1 MQAKRKLTALLLSLC
16 MLLGMLPMT
25 AFAAGVPAAPTNL
38 KLERTETGLKASWDK
53 PETTGGLDIFEYEV
67 TLYGHFDGTAGEK
80 TKVETKT
87 VQRETTC
94 TFTNTGNAEGVINP
108 TYEVE
113 VRAREGVSG
122 TGDPDNLSGYYVTEW
137 TGWSS
142 SSSASYKTYD
152 FSVITS
158 TNRYYTGVVD
168 VGLPG
173 SENKLHQEGITAT
186 GNPDVTQPDGTT
198 SENEKQAVTELLYQ
212 YFEKNKA
219 TVPELANVTRD
230 NLMVKT
236 VLERI
241 DVSRTV
247 DPNNYQIVYEVVDK
261 DYTLYLEFNPET
273 EIVQP
278 DTREI
283 VNAVNLVNV
292 SWNVGMGL
300 TPAFTATVD
309 EADQDKYEVYLEQ
322 WIGSDGK
329 SITSEESFNSE
340 ISEDEK
346 ITTFEEG
353 VTYYYSVW
361 VKAKEGYAISEEAS
375 VYLDGRPADNGYT
388 LANHDEPK
396 RPDGSFLSGTFNSLF
411 VMECVFDPLKVN
423 GIEVTSANKDD
434 ILGDA
439 DGLGATV
446 SYDPDTNTLTLN
458 NATLTVSEDFAAIH
472 ALIPDLTIVLKGENQ
487 INGSGSTENGIYS
500 NGDLTI
506 TGDGILKTEGTGFG
520 LYGNTTITITG
531 GADVNILVTFSSA
544 NAPQPYSAVRAL
556 RGLTVDGADLT
567 AWNSGENG
575 TVYGAPGISA
585 SLTAKNG
592 ADVRIVS
599 TNYDA
604 IPHSLAASGEGTK
617 VLAFSESSDHYGIG
631 ADGVEGTITISD
643 GATVTARGGK
653 GAMKSKPD
661 LTGYTN
667 PYIKAGAY
675 TDSATEVTDPANTD
689 YHMNTFVEIKAGETP
704 IDSFT
709 YEINGES
716 VTITGYTGNEASVVI
731 PNEIEG
737 KPVTAIGERAFSQN
751 NTLTSVAIPDSVTG
765 IGDYAFY
772 ESGLE
777 NINIPAG
784 VTTIGMGAFEEC
796 FNLSGVTFEKDSKLT
811 EIESGTFFGCGKLT
825 SIEIPAGVT
834 SIGIMAFTL
843 CSDLTSVTFEEGSQL
858 SSIREGAFYW
868 CMGLT
873 DITIPSGVTSI
884 GSGAFNIC
892 EKLGSITFTGNT
904 APELEAD
911 NVFDECAALTAIHV
925 PCGADG
931 YTAANGWPEDKV
943 QREHVWAE
951 DWTSDGTHHWK
962 ACTAEGCAEKDQY
975 GVHQIANGVC
985 TVCKAEVETSGVQT
999 YAVKVNG
1006 ITVTSANAS
1015 DILGDAD
1022 GDGATAYYDPAAN
1035 TLTLDNAQLTSSGFG
1050 AVWAQEENFT
1060 LVLKGENQ
1068 ITGEGDFPHSA
1079 VYSHGAMTVKGN
1091 GSLTTSG
1098 TYFGLF
1104 GNNTITIEDGA
1115 SVDLTVDFSSDE
1127 QDQPYAAV
1135 RAIGGLTVDGA
1146 TLNAKNNATQDASFG
1161 TPGINTDLT
1170 AINGAKVNISSVNDH
1185 GICGDVIVSG
1195 AGTVV
1200 NASSASG
1207 EHYGIFAGQED
1218 IFGELGGDQKGI
1230 FTISDGAVVTAS
1242 GGKGA
1247 MRWKPDL
1254 SGYTDPVVAAGDSA
1268 AAEEII
1274 GDPAGTEYQN
1284 EKYVQ
1289 VRSSLEPVEPTEPT
1303 DPTDPTT
1310 PTDPT
1315 EPTDPAKP
1323 EQQGKPSGQTESPQ
1337 TGDSSDM
1344 ALWIGLMLASCG
1356 GVLGML
1362 FYRRKKAAAGK

>member
-38 KLERTETGLKASWDK
+38 KLELTETGLKASWDK

-137 TGWSS
+137 TGWSN
-142 SSSASYKTYD
+142 AS
-152 FSVITS
+152 
-158 TNRYYTGVVD
+158 
-168 VGLPG
+168 
-173 SENKLHQEGITAT
+173 
-186 GNPDVTQPDGTT
+186 
-198 SENEKQAVTELLYQ
+198 
-212 YFEKNKA
+212 
-219 TVPELANVTRD
+219 TVS
-230 NLMVKT
+230 
-236 VLERI
+236 LE
-241 DVSRTV
+241 
-247 DPNNYQIVYEVVDK
+247 Q
-261 DYTLYLEFNPET
+261 
-273 EIVQP
+273 
-278 DTREI
+278 I

-292 SWNVGMGL
+292 SISMEMGL
-300 TPAFTATVD
+300 TPAFTAEVD
-309 EADQDKYEVYLEQ
+309 SSDQDKYEVYLEQ
-322 WIGSDGK
+322 WSGSDGK
-329 SITSEESFNSE
+329 SITSEESFNSK
-340 ISEDEK
+340 IPEDER

-353 VTYYYSVW
+353 VTYRYSVW

-375 VYLDGRPADNGYT
+375 VYLNGRPANKGYT
-388 LANHDEPK
+388 LTNHDEPK

-458 NATLTVSEDFAAIH
+458 NATLTVSEGFAAIH
-472 ALIPDLTIVLKGENQ
+472 ALIPNLTIVLKGENQ

-500 NGDLTI
+500 NGNLTI

-567 AWNSGENG
+567 AWNKGENG

-675 TDSATEVTDPANTD
+675 SDSATEVTDPANTD

-716 VTITGYTGNEASVVI
+716 VTITGYTGNEANVTI
-731 PNEIEG
+731 PSEIEG
-737 KPVTAIGERAFSQN
+737 KPVTAIGEKAFYQN
-751 NTLTSVAIPDSVTG
+751 YTLTSVEIPNSVTSIGTSAFHLCSNLTNVTFEEGSKLSSIGAGAFYWCTKLTDITIPDGVTSIGNSVFYKTG
-765 IGDYAFY
+765 
-772 ESGLE
+772 LQ

-784 VTTIGMGAFEEC
+784 VT
-796 FNLSGVTFEKDSKLT
+796 
-811 EIESGTFFGCGKLT
+811 
-825 SIEIPAGVT
+825 SIE
-834 SIGIMAFTL
+834 
-843 CSDLTSVTFEEGSQL
+843 
-858 SSIREGAFYW
+858 EGAFW
-868 CMGLT
+868 KC
-873 DITIPSGVTSI
+873 D
-884 GSGAFNIC
+884 
-892 EKLGSITFTGNT
+892 KLESITFEGRT
-904 APELEAD
+904 APVLD
-911 NVFDECAALTAIHV
+911 GDVFFECTVLTVVNV

-943 QREHVWAE
+943 QKSEHLMARHLRVPA
-951 DWTSDGTHHWK
+951 TCTTDGTIEHWRCALCGGYFLDEAGTKEISEEQIVEK
-962 ACTAEGCAEKDQY
+962 ATGHDWGEPVWNWSDDGKTATVTFTCKRDEKHTAEPDVTVTQEVKTPATCTEKGVAVDTAKAVLDRKEYTSINESSAVEIAALGHKAEKVDGKAPTATEPGNIEYWYCPQCDTY
-975 GVHQIANGVC
+975 FKDAGLTEVITKEQ
-985 TVCKAEVETSGVQT
+985 TVLAPTGETKPEPSKPDET
-999 YAVKVNG
+999 
-1006 ITVTSANAS
+1006 
-1015 DILGDAD
+1015 
-1022 GDGATAYYDPAAN
+1022 PAA
-1035 TLTLDNAQLTSSGFG
+1035 
-1050 AVWAQEENFT
+1050 
-1060 LVLKGENQ
+1060 
-1068 ITGEGDFPHSA
+1068 
-1079 VYSHGAMTVKGN
+1079 
-1091 GSLTTSG
+1091 
-1098 TYFGLF
+1098 
-1104 GNNTITIEDGA
+1104 
-1115 SVDLTVDFSSDE
+1115 
-1127 QDQPYAAV
+1127 
-1135 RAIGGLTVDGA
+1135 
-1146 TLNAKNNATQDASFG
+1146 
-1161 TPGINTDLT
+1161 
-1170 AINGAKVNISSVNDH
+1170 
-1185 GICGDVIVSG
+1185 
-1195 AGTVV
+1195 
-1200 NASSASG
+1200 
-1207 EHYGIFAGQED
+1207 
-1218 IFGELGGDQKGI
+1218 
-1230 FTISDGAVVTAS
+1230 
-1242 GGKGA
+1242 
-1247 MRWKPDL
+1247 
-1254 SGYTDPVVAAGDSA
+1254 
-1268 AAEEII
+1268 
-1274 GDPAGTEYQN
+1274 
-1284 EKYVQ
+1284 
-1289 VRSSLEPVEPTEPT
+1289 PT
-1303 DPTDPTT
+1303 DPPQDKPDKTDDT
-1310 PTDPT
+1310 
-1315 EPTDPAKP
+1315 
-1323 EQQGKPSGQTESPQ
+1323 TESPQ

-1344 ALWIGLMLASCG
+1344 ALWISLMMASCG

>member
-38 KLERTETGLKASWDK
+38 KLELTETGLKASWDK

-158 TNRYYTGVVD
+158 VNKYYTGVVD

-186 GNPDVTQPDGTT
+186 GNPDVIKPDGTT

-241 DVSRTV
+241 EVSRTV
-247 DPNNYQIVYEVVDK
+247 DPNNYQIIYEVVDK

-388 LANHDEPK
+388 LANNDEPK

-567 AWNSGENG
+567 AWNKGENG

-643 GATVTARGGK
+643 GATVTAIGGK

-716 VTITGYTGNEASVVI
+716 VTITGYTGSEGNVTI
-731 PNEIEG
+731 PSEIEG

-751 NTLTSVAIPDSVTG
+751 KTLTSVAIPDSVTG
-765 IGDYAFY
+765 IGDYAFYMTWSLTSIEIPDGVTGIGKSAFY

-784 VTTIGMGAFEEC
+784 VTTIGMGAFEDC

-811 EIESGTFFGCGKLT
+811 EIESGTFSCCVKLT

-834 SIGIMAFTL
+834 SIGIMAFNL

-911 NVFDECAALTAIHV
+911 DVFDECAALTAIHV

-943 QREHVWAE
+943 QKSEHRMDRHLRVPA
-951 DWTSDGTHHWK
+951 TCTTDGTIEHWRCALCGGYFLDEAGTKEISEEQIVEK
-962 ACTAEGCAEKDQY
+962 ATGHDWGEPVWNWSDDGKTATVTFTCKRDEKHTAEPDVTVTQEVKTPAKKKEKGVAVDTAKAVLDGKEYTSINENSAVEIAALGHKAEKVDGKAPTATEPGNIEYWYCPQCDTY
-975 GVHQIANGVC
+975 FKDAGLTEVITKEQ
-985 TVCKAEVETSGVQT
+985 TVLAPTGETKPEPSKPDET
-999 YAVKVNG
+999 
-1006 ITVTSANAS
+1006 
-1015 DILGDAD
+1015 
-1022 GDGATAYYDPAAN
+1022 PAA
-1035 TLTLDNAQLTSSGFG
+1035 
-1050 AVWAQEENFT
+1050 
-1060 LVLKGENQ
+1060 
-1068 ITGEGDFPHSA
+1068 
-1079 VYSHGAMTVKGN
+1079 
-1091 GSLTTSG
+1091 
-1098 TYFGLF
+1098 
-1104 GNNTITIEDGA
+1104 
-1115 SVDLTVDFSSDE
+1115 
-1127 QDQPYAAV
+1127 
-1135 RAIGGLTVDGA
+1135 
-1146 TLNAKNNATQDASFG
+1146 
-1161 TPGINTDLT
+1161 
-1170 AINGAKVNISSVNDH
+1170 
-1185 GICGDVIVSG
+1185 
-1195 AGTVV
+1195 
-1200 NASSASG
+1200 
-1207 EHYGIFAGQED
+1207 
-1218 IFGELGGDQKGI
+1218 
-1230 FTISDGAVVTAS
+1230 
-1242 GGKGA
+1242 
-1247 MRWKPDL
+1247 
-1254 SGYTDPVVAAGDSA
+1254 
-1268 AAEEII
+1268 
-1274 GDPAGTEYQN
+1274 
-1284 EKYVQ
+1284 
-1289 VRSSLEPVEPTEPT
+1289 PT
-1303 DPTDPTT
+1303 DPPQDKPDKTDDT
-1310 PTDPT
+1310 
-1315 EPTDPAKP
+1315 
-1323 EQQGKPSGQTESPQ
+1323 TESPQ

-1362 FYRRKKAAAGK
+1362 LYRRKKAAAEK

>member
-38 KLERTETGLKASWDK
+38 KLEVTADGLKVSWDK
-53 PETTGGLDIFEYEV
+53 PASTGGLDIFEYEV
-67 TLYGHFDGTAGEK
+67 TLYGHFDGIAGGK

-108 TYEVE
+108 NYEVE
-113 VRAREGVSG
+113 VKAREGVSG
-122 TGDPDNLSGYYVTEW
+122 TGDPDNLGNYQVTDW
-137 TGWSS
+137 TDWSN
-142 SSSASYKTYD
+142 ASTVSLD
-152 FSVITS
+152 WNEVTFNTTI
-158 TNRYYTGVVD
+158 NNYYTGVVD
-168 VGLPG
+168 VGLPD
-173 SENKLHQEGITAT
+173 SENKLYKEGITAT
-186 GNPDVTQPDGTT
+186 GNPDVTYPDGTT
-198 SENEKQAVTELLYQ
+198 SDSEERAVTELLYQ
-212 YFEKNKA
+212 YFEENKQTVPDLENVTVNDLTVEAVLDGFESSQEGDGNSWTPTINA
-219 TVPELANVTRD
+219 TVNR
-230 NLMVKT
+230 
-236 VLERI
+236 
-241 DVSRTV
+241 
-247 DPNNYQIVYEVVDK
+247 Y
-261 DYTLYLEFNPET
+261 YTLRLVYNPET

-388 LANHDEPK
+388 LANNDEPK

-506 TGDGILKTEGTGFG
+506 TGSGRLQIRGTGFG
-520 LYGNTTITITG
+520 LYGNSAITLTG
-531 GADVNILVTFSSA
+531 GADVDIIVDFSSDG
-544 NAPQPYSAVRAL
+544 APQPYSAVRAL
-556 RGLTVDGADLT
+556 
-567 AWNSGENG
+567 
-575 TVYGAPGISA
+575 
-585 SLTAKNG
+585 
-592 ADVRIVS
+592 
-599 TNYDA
+599 
-604 IPHSLAASGEGTK
+604 
-617 VLAFSESSDHYGIG
+617 
-631 ADGVEGTITISD
+631 
-643 GATVTARGGK
+643 
-653 GAMKSKPD
+653 
-661 LTGYTN
+661 
-667 PYIKAGAY
+667 
-675 TDSATEVTDPANTD
+675 
-689 YHMNTFVEIKAGETP
+689 
-704 IDSFT
+704 
-709 YEINGES
+709 
-716 VTITGYTGNEASVVI
+716 
-731 PNEIEG
+731 
-737 KPVTAIGERAFSQN
+737 
-751 NTLTSVAIPDSVTG
+751 
-765 IGDYAFY
+765 
-772 ESGLE
+772 
-777 NINIPAG
+777 
-784 VTTIGMGAFEEC
+784 
-796 FNLSGVTFEKDSKLT
+796 
-811 EIESGTFFGCGKLT
+811 
-825 SIEIPAGVT
+825 
-834 SIGIMAFTL
+834 
-843 CSDLTSVTFEEGSQL
+843 
-858 SSIREGAFYW
+858 
-868 CMGLT
+868 
-873 DITIPSGVTSI
+873 
-884 GSGAFNIC
+884 
-892 EKLGSITFTGNT
+892 
-904 APELEAD
+904 
-911 NVFDECAALTAIHV
+911 
-925 PCGADG
+925 
-931 YTAANGWPEDKV
+931 
-943 QREHVWAE
+943 
-951 DWTSDGTHHWK
+951 
-962 ACTAEGCAEKDQY
+962 
-975 GVHQIANGVC
+975 
-985 TVCKAEVETSGVQT
+985 
-999 YAVKVNG
+999 
-1006 ITVTSANAS
+1006 
-1015 DILGDAD
+1015 
-1022 GDGATAYYDPAAN
+1022 
-1035 TLTLDNAQLTSSGFG
+1035 
-1050 AVWAQEENFT
+1050 
-1060 LVLKGENQ
+1060 
-1068 ITGEGDFPHSA
+1068 
-1079 VYSHGAMTVKGN
+1079 
-1091 GSLTTSG
+1091 
-1098 TYFGLF
+1098 
-1104 GNNTITIEDGA
+1104 
-1115 SVDLTVDFSSDE
+1115 
-1127 QDQPYAAV
+1127 
-1135 RAIGGLTVDGA
+1135 GGLTVDGA
-1146 TLNAKNNATQDASFG
+1146 TLNAKNNATQDAGFG

>member
-158 TNRYYTGVVD
+158 VNKYYTGVVD

-186 GNPDVTQPDGTT
+186 GNPDVIKPDGTT

-212 YFEKNKA
+212 YFEENKE
-219 TVPELANVTRD
+219 TVPELADVTRD

-241 DVSRTV
+241 EVSRTV
-247 DPNNYQIVYEVVDK
+247 DPNNYQIIYEVVDK

-388 LANHDEPK
+388 LANNDEPK

-506 TGDGILKTEGTGFG
+506 TGSGRLQIRGTGFG
-520 LYGNTTITITG
+520 LYGNSAITLTG
-531 GADVNILVTFSSA
+531 GADVDIIVDFSSA
-544 NAPQPYSAVRAL
+544 EAPQPYSAVRAL
-556 RGLTVDGADLT
+556 
-567 AWNSGENG
+567 
-575 TVYGAPGISA
+575 
-585 SLTAKNG
+585 
-592 ADVRIVS
+592 
-599 TNYDA
+599 
-604 IPHSLAASGEGTK
+604 
-617 VLAFSESSDHYGIG
+617 
-631 ADGVEGTITISD
+631 
-643 GATVTARGGK
+643 
-653 GAMKSKPD
+653 
-661 LTGYTN
+661 
-667 PYIKAGAY
+667 
-675 TDSATEVTDPANTD
+675 
-689 YHMNTFVEIKAGETP
+689 
-704 IDSFT
+704 
-709 YEINGES
+709 
-716 VTITGYTGNEASVVI
+716 
-731 PNEIEG
+731 
-737 KPVTAIGERAFSQN
+737 
-751 NTLTSVAIPDSVTG
+751 
-765 IGDYAFY
+765 
-772 ESGLE
+772 
-777 NINIPAG
+777 
-784 VTTIGMGAFEEC
+784 
-796 FNLSGVTFEKDSKLT
+796 
-811 EIESGTFFGCGKLT
+811 
-825 SIEIPAGVT
+825 
-834 SIGIMAFTL
+834 
-843 CSDLTSVTFEEGSQL
+843 
-858 SSIREGAFYW
+858 
-868 CMGLT
+868 
-873 DITIPSGVTSI
+873 
-884 GSGAFNIC
+884 
-892 EKLGSITFTGNT
+892 
-904 APELEAD
+904 
-911 NVFDECAALTAIHV
+911 
-925 PCGADG
+925 
-931 YTAANGWPEDKV
+931 
-943 QREHVWAE
+943 
-951 DWTSDGTHHWK
+951 
-962 ACTAEGCAEKDQY
+962 
-975 GVHQIANGVC
+975 
-985 TVCKAEVETSGVQT
+985 
-999 YAVKVNG
+999 
-1006 ITVTSANAS
+1006 
-1015 DILGDAD
+1015 
-1022 GDGATAYYDPAAN
+1022 
-1035 TLTLDNAQLTSSGFG
+1035 
-1050 AVWAQEENFT
+1050 
-1060 LVLKGENQ
+1060 
-1068 ITGEGDFPHSA
+1068 
-1079 VYSHGAMTVKGN
+1079 
-1091 GSLTTSG
+1091 
-1098 TYFGLF
+1098 
-1104 GNNTITIEDGA
+1104 
-1115 SVDLTVDFSSDE
+1115 
-1127 QDQPYAAV
+1127 
-1135 RAIGGLTVDGA
+1135 GGLTVDGA
-1146 TLNAKNNATQDASFG
+1146 TLNAKNNATQDAGFG

-1362 FYRRKKAAAGK
+1362 LYRRKKAAAGK

>member
-1 MQAKRKLTALLLSLC
+1 MQAKKKLTALLLSLC
-16 MLLGMLPMT
+16 MVLGMLPMT
-25 AFAAGVPAAPTNL
+25 VFAAGGT
-38 KLERTETGLKASWDK
+38 TTSGL
-53 PETTGGLDIFEYEV
+53 
-67 TLYGHFDGTAGEK
+67 
-80 TKVETKT
+80 
-87 VQRETTC
+87 
-94 TFTNTGNAEGVINP
+94 
-108 TYEVE
+108 TYE
-113 VRAREGVSG
+113 
-122 TGDPDNLSGYYVTEW
+122 
-137 TGWSS
+137 
-142 SSSASYKTYD
+142 
-152 FSVITS
+152 
-158 TNRYYTGVVD
+158 
-168 VGLPG
+168 
-173 SENKLHQEGITAT
+173 
-186 GNPDVTQPDGTT
+186 
-198 SENEKQAVTELLYQ
+198 
-212 YFEKNKA
+212 
-219 TVPELANVTRD
+219 
-230 NLMVKT
+230 
-236 VLERI
+236 
-241 DVSRTV
+241 
-247 DPNNYQIVYEVVDK
+247 
-261 DYTLYLEFNPET
+261 
-273 EIVQP
+273 
-278 DTREI
+278 
-283 VNAVNLVNV
+283 
-292 SWNVGMGL
+292 
-300 TPAFTATVD
+300 
-309 EADQDKYEVYLEQ
+309 
-322 WIGSDGK
+322 
-329 SITSEESFNSE
+329 
-340 ISEDEK
+340 
-346 ITTFEEG
+346 
-353 VTYYYSVW
+353 
-361 VKAKEGYAISEEAS
+361 
-375 VYLDGRPADNGYT
+375 DNG
-388 LANHDEPK
+388 D
-396 RPDGSFLSGTFNSLF
+396 
-411 VMECVFDPLKVN
+411 
-423 GIEVTSANKDD
+423 
-434 ILGDA
+434 
-439 DGLGATV
+439 
-446 SYDPDTNTLTLN
+446 
-458 NATLTVSEDFAAIH
+458 
-472 ALIPDLTIVLKGENQ
+472 
-487 INGSGSTENGIYS
+487 
-500 NGDLTI
+500 
-506 TGDGILKTEGTGFG
+506 
-520 LYGNTTITITG
+520 
-531 GADVNILVTFSSA
+531 
-544 NAPQPYSAVRAL
+544 
-556 RGLTVDGADLT
+556 
-567 AWNSGENG
+567 
-575 TVYGAPGISA
+575 
-585 SLTAKNG
+585 
-592 ADVRIVS
+592 
-599 TNYDA
+599 
-604 IPHSLAASGEGTK
+604 
-617 VLAFSESSDHYGIG
+617 
-631 ADGVEGTITISD
+631 
-643 GATVTARGGK
+643 
-653 GAMKSKPD
+653 
-661 LTGYTN
+661 
-667 PYIKAGAY
+667 
-675 TDSATEVTDPANTD
+675 
-689 YHMNTFVEIKAGETP
+689 
-704 IDSFT
+704 
-709 YEINGES
+709 S
-716 VTITGYTGNEASVVI
+716 VTITGSAWESANLTIGSKI
-731 PNEIEG
+731 DG
-737 KPVTAIGERAFSQN
+737 KPVTAIGERAFSHN
-751 NTLTSVAIPDSVTG
+751 NTLTSVAIPDSVTSIGVKAFYNCKSLGSVTFAGGSQLASIGEEAFYGTELLTSIEIPDGVTG
-765 IGDYAFY
+765 IGKSAFY

-811 EIESGTFFGCGKLT
+811 EIESGTFSGCGKLT

-834 SIGIMAFTL
+834 SIGIMAFYF

-858 SSIREGAFYW
+858 SSIRESAFQR
-868 CMGLT
+868 CTGLT
-873 DITIPSGVTSI
+873 DITIPDGVTSI
-884 GSGAFNIC
+884 RSRAFNGC

-911 NVFDECAALTAIHV
+911 DVFDECAALTAIHV

-943 QREHVWAE
+943 QHEHVWAE

-1035 TLTLDNAQLTSSGFG
+1035 TLTLDNAQLTSSGYG

-1068 ITGEGDFPHSA
+1068 ITGEGDFPYSA
-1079 VYSHGAMTVKGN
+1079 VYSQGAMTVKGN

-1115 SVDLTVDFSSDE
+1115 FVDLTVDFSSDE
-1127 QDQPYAAV
+1127 QDQSYAAV

-1274 GDPAGTEYQN
+1274 GDPAGTEYQK

-1362 FYRRKKAAAGK
+1362 LYRRKKAAAGK

>member
-1 MQAKRKLTALLLSLC
+1 MQAKRKLAALLLSLC
-16 MLLGMLPMT
+16 MVLGVLPMT

-38 KLERTETGLKASWDK
+38 KLELTETGLKASWDK

-94 TFTNTGNAEGVINP
+94 TFTNTENAEGVINP

-113 VRAREGVSG
+113 VKAREGVSG

-142 SSSASYKTYD
+142 SSSASYKTSD
-152 FSVITS
+152 FSVKTS

-173 SENKLHQEGITAT
+173 SENKLYQEGITAT

-198 SENEKQAVTELLYQ
+198 SGNEKQAVTELLYQ
-212 YFEKNKA
+212 YFEENKE
-219 TVPELANVTRD
+219 TVPELADVTRD

-247 DPNNYQIVYEVVDK
+247 GSINTEGRPVVVVHEVVDK
-261 DYTLYLEFNPET
+261 YYDL
-273 EIVQP
+273 
-278 DTREI
+278 R
-283 VNAVNLVNV
+283 LVY
-292 SWNVGMGL
+292 
-300 TPAFTATVD
+300 
-309 EADQDKYEVYLEQ
+309 KEQ
-322 WIGSDGK
+322 
-329 SITSEESFNSE
+329 
-340 ISEDEK
+340 
-346 ITTFEEG
+346 
-353 VTYYYSVW
+353 
-361 VKAKEGYAISEEAS
+361 
-375 VYLDGRPADNGYT
+375 
-388 LANHDEPK
+388 H
-396 RPDGSFLSGTFNSLF
+396 
-411 VMECVFDPLKVN
+411 
-423 GIEVTSANKDD
+423 
-434 ILGDA
+434 
-439 DGLGATV
+439 
-446 SYDPDTNTLTLN
+446 
-458 NATLTVSEDFAAIH
+458 
-472 ALIPDLTIVLKGENQ
+472 
-487 INGSGSTENGIYS
+487 
-500 NGDLTI
+500 
-506 TGDGILKTEGTGFG
+506 
-520 LYGNTTITITG
+520 
-531 GADVNILVTFSSA
+531 
-544 NAPQPYSAVRAL
+544 
-556 RGLTVDGADLT
+556 
-567 AWNSGENG
+567 
-575 TVYGAPGISA
+575 
-585 SLTAKNG
+585 
-592 ADVRIVS
+592 
-599 TNYDA
+599 
-604 IPHSLAASGEGTK
+604 
-617 VLAFSESSDHYGIG
+617 
-631 ADGVEGTITISD
+631 
-643 GATVTARGGK
+643 
-653 GAMKSKPD
+653 
-661 LTGYTN
+661 
-667 PYIKAGAY
+667 
-675 TDSATEVTDPANTD
+675 
-689 YHMNTFVEIKAGETP
+689 
-704 IDSFT
+704 
-709 YEINGES
+709 
-716 VTITGYTGNEASVVI
+716 
-731 PNEIEG
+731 
-737 KPVTAIGERAFSQN
+737 
-751 NTLTSVAIPDSVTG
+751 
-765 IGDYAFY
+765 
-772 ESGLE
+772 
-777 NINIPAG
+777 
-784 VTTIGMGAFEEC
+784 
-796 FNLSGVTFEKDSKLT
+796 
-811 EIESGTFFGCGKLT
+811 
-825 SIEIPAGVT
+825 
-834 SIGIMAFTL
+834 
-843 CSDLTSVTFEEGSQL
+843 
-858 SSIREGAFYW
+858 
-868 CMGLT
+868 
-873 DITIPSGVTSI
+873 
-884 GSGAFNIC
+884 
-892 EKLGSITFTGNT
+892 
-904 APELEAD
+904 
-911 NVFDECAALTAIHV
+911 
-925 PCGADG
+925 
-931 YTAANGWPEDKV
+931 
-943 QREHVWAE
+943 EHVWAE

-1022 GDGATAYYDPAAN
+1022 GDGATAYYDTAAN

-1344 ALWIGLMLASCG
+1344 ALWISLMLASCG

>member
-1 MQAKRKLTALLLSLC
+1 MQAKKKLTALLLSLC
-16 MLLGMLPMT
+16 MVLGMLPMT
-25 AFAAGVPAAPTNL
+25 VFAAGGT
-38 KLERTETGLKASWDK
+38 TTSGL
-53 PETTGGLDIFEYEV
+53 
-67 TLYGHFDGTAGEK
+67 
-80 TKVETKT
+80 
-87 VQRETTC
+87 
-94 TFTNTGNAEGVINP
+94 
-108 TYEVE
+108 TYE
-113 VRAREGVSG
+113 
-122 TGDPDNLSGYYVTEW
+122 
-137 TGWSS
+137 
-142 SSSASYKTYD
+142 
-152 FSVITS
+152 
-158 TNRYYTGVVD
+158 
-168 VGLPG
+168 
-173 SENKLHQEGITAT
+173 
-186 GNPDVTQPDGTT
+186 
-198 SENEKQAVTELLYQ
+198 
-212 YFEKNKA
+212 
-219 TVPELANVTRD
+219 
-230 NLMVKT
+230 
-236 VLERI
+236 
-241 DVSRTV
+241 
-247 DPNNYQIVYEVVDK
+247 
-261 DYTLYLEFNPET
+261 
-273 EIVQP
+273 
-278 DTREI
+278 
-283 VNAVNLVNV
+283 
-292 SWNVGMGL
+292 
-300 TPAFTATVD
+300 
-309 EADQDKYEVYLEQ
+309 
-322 WIGSDGK
+322 
-329 SITSEESFNSE
+329 
-340 ISEDEK
+340 
-346 ITTFEEG
+346 
-353 VTYYYSVW
+353 
-361 VKAKEGYAISEEAS
+361 
-375 VYLDGRPADNGYT
+375 DNG
-388 LANHDEPK
+388 D
-396 RPDGSFLSGTFNSLF
+396 
-411 VMECVFDPLKVN
+411 
-423 GIEVTSANKDD
+423 
-434 ILGDA
+434 
-439 DGLGATV
+439 
-446 SYDPDTNTLTLN
+446 
-458 NATLTVSEDFAAIH
+458 
-472 ALIPDLTIVLKGENQ
+472 
-487 INGSGSTENGIYS
+487 
-500 NGDLTI
+500 
-506 TGDGILKTEGTGFG
+506 
-520 LYGNTTITITG
+520 
-531 GADVNILVTFSSA
+531 
-544 NAPQPYSAVRAL
+544 
-556 RGLTVDGADLT
+556 
-567 AWNSGENG
+567 
-575 TVYGAPGISA
+575 
-585 SLTAKNG
+585 
-592 ADVRIVS
+592 
-599 TNYDA
+599 
-604 IPHSLAASGEGTK
+604 
-617 VLAFSESSDHYGIG
+617 
-631 ADGVEGTITISD
+631 
-643 GATVTARGGK
+643 
-653 GAMKSKPD
+653 
-661 LTGYTN
+661 
-667 PYIKAGAY
+667 
-675 TDSATEVTDPANTD
+675 
-689 YHMNTFVEIKAGETP
+689 
-704 IDSFT
+704 
-709 YEINGES
+709 S
-716 VTITGYTGNEASVVI
+716 VTITGYTGSEGNVTI
-731 PNEIEG
+731 PSEIEG

-751 NTLTSVAIPDSVTG
+751 KTLTSVAIPDSVTG
-765 IGDYAFY
+765 IGDYAFYMTWSLTSIEIPDGVTGIGKSAFY

-784 VTTIGMGAFEEC
+784 VTTIGMGAFEDC

-811 EIESGTFFGCGKLT
+811 EIESGTFSCCVKLT

-834 SIGIMAFTL
+834 SIGIMAFNL

-873 DITIPSGVTSI
+873 D
-884 GSGAFNIC
+884 
-892 EKLGSITFTGNT
+892 ITFTGNT

-1146 TLNAKNNATQDASFG
+1146 TLNAKNNATQDAGFG

-1218 IFGELGGDQKGI
+1218 IFGGLGGDQKGI

-1289 VRSSLEPVEPTEPT
+1289 VRSSLEPVEPTEST

-1337 TGDSSDM
+1337 TGDNSDM

-1356 GVLGML
+1356 GVLGIL
-1362 FYRRKKAAAGK
+1362 GCRRKKVVVEE

>member
-38 KLERTETGLKASWDK
+38 KLELTETGLKASWDK

-158 TNRYYTGVVD
+158 VNKYYTGVVD

-186 GNPDVTQPDGTT
+186 GNPDVIKPDGTT

-241 DVSRTV
+241 ESSRTV

-388 LANHDEPK
+388 LANNDEPK

-506 TGDGILKTEGTGFG
+506 TGSGRLQIRGTGFG
-520 LYGNTTITITG
+520 LYGNSAITLTG
-531 GADVNILVTFSSA
+531 GADVDIIVDFSSA
-544 NAPQPYSAVRAL
+544 GAPQPYSAVRAL
-556 RGLTVDGADLT
+556 
-567 AWNSGENG
+567 
-575 TVYGAPGISA
+575 
-585 SLTAKNG
+585 
-592 ADVRIVS
+592 
-599 TNYDA
+599 
-604 IPHSLAASGEGTK
+604 
-617 VLAFSESSDHYGIG
+617 
-631 ADGVEGTITISD
+631 
-643 GATVTARGGK
+643 
-653 GAMKSKPD
+653 
-661 LTGYTN
+661 
-667 PYIKAGAY
+667 
-675 TDSATEVTDPANTD
+675 
-689 YHMNTFVEIKAGETP
+689 
-704 IDSFT
+704 
-709 YEINGES
+709 
-716 VTITGYTGNEASVVI
+716 
-731 PNEIEG
+731 
-737 KPVTAIGERAFSQN
+737 
-751 NTLTSVAIPDSVTG
+751 
-765 IGDYAFY
+765 
-772 ESGLE
+772 
-777 NINIPAG
+777 
-784 VTTIGMGAFEEC
+784 
-796 FNLSGVTFEKDSKLT
+796 
-811 EIESGTFFGCGKLT
+811 
-825 SIEIPAGVT
+825 
-834 SIGIMAFTL
+834 
-843 CSDLTSVTFEEGSQL
+843 
-858 SSIREGAFYW
+858 
-868 CMGLT
+868 
-873 DITIPSGVTSI
+873 
-884 GSGAFNIC
+884 
-892 EKLGSITFTGNT
+892 
-904 APELEAD
+904 
-911 NVFDECAALTAIHV
+911 
-925 PCGADG
+925 
-931 YTAANGWPEDKV
+931 
-943 QREHVWAE
+943 
-951 DWTSDGTHHWK
+951 
-962 ACTAEGCAEKDQY
+962 
-975 GVHQIANGVC
+975 
-985 TVCKAEVETSGVQT
+985 
-999 YAVKVNG
+999 
-1006 ITVTSANAS
+1006 
-1015 DILGDAD
+1015 
-1022 GDGATAYYDPAAN
+1022 
-1035 TLTLDNAQLTSSGFG
+1035 
-1050 AVWAQEENFT
+1050 
-1060 LVLKGENQ
+1060 
-1068 ITGEGDFPHSA
+1068 
-1079 VYSHGAMTVKGN
+1079 
-1091 GSLTTSG
+1091 
-1098 TYFGLF
+1098 
-1104 GNNTITIEDGA
+1104 
-1115 SVDLTVDFSSDE
+1115 
-1127 QDQPYAAV
+1127 
-1135 RAIGGLTVDGA
+1135 GGLTVDGA

-1315 EPTDPAKP
+1315 EPTDPTDPTTPTDPTEPTDPTDPTTPTDPTEPTDPAKP

-1362 FYRRKKAAAGK
+1362 LYRRKKAAAGK

>member
-1 MQAKRKLTALLLSLC
+1 MQAKRKLAALLLSLC
-16 MLLGMLPMT
+16 MVLGVLPMT

-38 KLERTETGLKASWDK
+38 KLELTETGLKASWDK

-94 TFTNTGNAEGVINP
+94 TFTNTENAEGVINP

-113 VRAREGVSG
+113 VKAREGVSG

-142 SSSASYKTYD
+142 SSSASYKTSD
-152 FSVITS
+152 FSVKTS

-173 SENKLHQEGITAT
+173 SENKLYQEGITAT

-198 SENEKQAVTELLYQ
+198 SGNEKQAVTELLYQ
-212 YFEKNKA
+212 YFEENKE
-219 TVPELANVTRD
+219 TVPELADVTRD

-247 DPNNYQIVYEVVDK
+247 GSINTEGRPVVVVHEVVDK
-261 DYTLYLEFNPET
+261 YYDL
-273 EIVQP
+273 
-278 DTREI
+278 R
-283 VNAVNLVNV
+283 LVY
-292 SWNVGMGL
+292 
-300 TPAFTATVD
+300 
-309 EADQDKYEVYLEQ
+309 KEQ
-322 WIGSDGK
+322 
-329 SITSEESFNSE
+329 
-340 ISEDEK
+340 
-346 ITTFEEG
+346 
-353 VTYYYSVW
+353 
-361 VKAKEGYAISEEAS
+361 
-375 VYLDGRPADNGYT
+375 
-388 LANHDEPK
+388 H
-396 RPDGSFLSGTFNSLF
+396 
-411 VMECVFDPLKVN
+411 
-423 GIEVTSANKDD
+423 
-434 ILGDA
+434 
-439 DGLGATV
+439 
-446 SYDPDTNTLTLN
+446 
-458 NATLTVSEDFAAIH
+458 
-472 ALIPDLTIVLKGENQ
+472 
-487 INGSGSTENGIYS
+487 
-500 NGDLTI
+500 
-506 TGDGILKTEGTGFG
+506 
-520 LYGNTTITITG
+520 
-531 GADVNILVTFSSA
+531 
-544 NAPQPYSAVRAL
+544 
-556 RGLTVDGADLT
+556 
-567 AWNSGENG
+567 
-575 TVYGAPGISA
+575 
-585 SLTAKNG
+585 
-592 ADVRIVS
+592 
-599 TNYDA
+599 
-604 IPHSLAASGEGTK
+604 
-617 VLAFSESSDHYGIG
+617 
-631 ADGVEGTITISD
+631 
-643 GATVTARGGK
+643 
-653 GAMKSKPD
+653 
-661 LTGYTN
+661 
-667 PYIKAGAY
+667 
-675 TDSATEVTDPANTD
+675 
-689 YHMNTFVEIKAGETP
+689 
-704 IDSFT
+704 
-709 YEINGES
+709 
-716 VTITGYTGNEASVVI
+716 
-731 PNEIEG
+731 
-737 KPVTAIGERAFSQN
+737 
-751 NTLTSVAIPDSVTG
+751 
-765 IGDYAFY
+765 
-772 ESGLE
+772 
-777 NINIPAG
+777 
-784 VTTIGMGAFEEC
+784 
-796 FNLSGVTFEKDSKLT
+796 
-811 EIESGTFFGCGKLT
+811 
-825 SIEIPAGVT
+825 
-834 SIGIMAFTL
+834 
-843 CSDLTSVTFEEGSQL
+843 
-858 SSIREGAFYW
+858 
-868 CMGLT
+868 
-873 DITIPSGVTSI
+873 
-884 GSGAFNIC
+884 
-892 EKLGSITFTGNT
+892 
-904 APELEAD
+904 
-911 NVFDECAALTAIHV
+911 
-925 PCGADG
+925 
-931 YTAANGWPEDKV
+931 
-943 QREHVWAE
+943 EHVWAE

-1362 FYRRKKAAAGK
+1362 LYRRKKAAAGK

>member
-38 KLERTETGLKASWDK
+38 KLELTETGLKASWDK
-53 PETTGGLDIFEYEV
+53 PETTGELDIFEYEV
-67 TLYGHFDGTAGEK
+67 TLYGHFDGTAGGK

-113 VRAREGVSG
+113 VKAREGVSG

-142 SSSASYKTYD
+142 SSSASYKTSD
-152 FSVITS
+152 FSVKTS

-173 SENKLHQEGITAT
+173 SENKLYQEGITAT

-198 SENEKQAVTELLYQ
+198 SGNEKQAVTELLYQ
-212 YFEKNKA
+212 YFEENKE
-219 TVPELANVTRD
+219 TVPELADVTRD

-241 DVSRTV
+241 EVSRTV
-247 DPNNYQIVYEVVDK
+247 DPNSYQIVYEVIDK

-388 LANHDEPK
+388 LANNDEPK

-506 TGDGILKTEGTGFG
+506 TGSGRLQIRGTGFG
-520 LYGNTTITITG
+520 LYGNSAITLTG
-531 GADVNILVTFSSA
+531 GADVDIIVDFSSA
-544 NAPQPYSAVRAL
+544 EAPQPYSAVRAL
-556 RGLTVDGADLT
+556 
-567 AWNSGENG
+567 
-575 TVYGAPGISA
+575 
-585 SLTAKNG
+585 
-592 ADVRIVS
+592 
-599 TNYDA
+599 
-604 IPHSLAASGEGTK
+604 
-617 VLAFSESSDHYGIG
+617 
-631 ADGVEGTITISD
+631 
-643 GATVTARGGK
+643 
-653 GAMKSKPD
+653 
-661 LTGYTN
+661 
-667 PYIKAGAY
+667 
-675 TDSATEVTDPANTD
+675 
-689 YHMNTFVEIKAGETP
+689 
-704 IDSFT
+704 
-709 YEINGES
+709 
-716 VTITGYTGNEASVVI
+716 
-731 PNEIEG
+731 
-737 KPVTAIGERAFSQN
+737 
-751 NTLTSVAIPDSVTG
+751 
-765 IGDYAFY
+765 
-772 ESGLE
+772 
-777 NINIPAG
+777 
-784 VTTIGMGAFEEC
+784 
-796 FNLSGVTFEKDSKLT
+796 
-811 EIESGTFFGCGKLT
+811 
-825 SIEIPAGVT
+825 
-834 SIGIMAFTL
+834 
-843 CSDLTSVTFEEGSQL
+843 
-858 SSIREGAFYW
+858 
-868 CMGLT
+868 
-873 DITIPSGVTSI
+873 
-884 GSGAFNIC
+884 
-892 EKLGSITFTGNT
+892 
-904 APELEAD
+904 
-911 NVFDECAALTAIHV
+911 
-925 PCGADG
+925 
-931 YTAANGWPEDKV
+931 
-943 QREHVWAE
+943 
-951 DWTSDGTHHWK
+951 
-962 ACTAEGCAEKDQY
+962 
-975 GVHQIANGVC
+975 
-985 TVCKAEVETSGVQT
+985 
-999 YAVKVNG
+999 
-1006 ITVTSANAS
+1006 
-1015 DILGDAD
+1015 
-1022 GDGATAYYDPAAN
+1022 
-1035 TLTLDNAQLTSSGFG
+1035 
-1050 AVWAQEENFT
+1050 
-1060 LVLKGENQ
+1060 
-1068 ITGEGDFPHSA
+1068 
-1079 VYSHGAMTVKGN
+1079 
-1091 GSLTTSG
+1091 
-1098 TYFGLF
+1098 
-1104 GNNTITIEDGA
+1104 
-1115 SVDLTVDFSSDE
+1115 
-1127 QDQPYAAV
+1127 
-1135 RAIGGLTVDGA
+1135 GGLTVDGA

-1315 EPTDPAKP
+1315 EPTDPTDPTTPTDPTEPTDPTDPTTPTDPTEPTDPTDPTTPTDPTEPTDPTDPTTPTDPTEPTDPAKP

-1362 FYRRKKAAAGK
+1362 LYRRKKAAAGK

>member
-1 MQAKRKLTALLLSLC
+1 MQAKKKLTALLLSLC
-16 MLLGMLPMT
+16 MVLGMLPMT

-38 KLERTETGLKASWDK
+38 KLELTETGLKASWDK

-67 TLYGHFDGTAGEK
+67 TLYGHFDGTAGGK

-113 VRAREGVSG
+113 VKAREGVSG

-142 SSSASYKTYD
+142 SSSASYKAYD
-152 FSVITS
+152 VSVKTS
-158 TNRYYTGVVD
+158 VNKYYTGVVD

-173 SENKLHQEGITAT
+173 SENKLHHEGITAT

-198 SENEKQAVTELLYQ
+198 SGNEKQAVTDLLYA
-212 YFEKNKA
+212 YFEENKA
-219 TVPELANVTRD
+219 TVPELADVAKADLTTE
-230 NLMVKT
+230 MVLT
-236 VLERI
+236 DIVS
-241 DVSRTV
+241 SRTIESINTEGRPV
-247 DPNNYQIVYEVVDK
+247 VVVHEVVDK
-261 DYTLYLEFNPET
+261 YYDL
-273 EIVQP
+273 
-278 DTREI
+278 R
-283 VNAVNLVNV
+283 LVY
-292 SWNVGMGL
+292 
-300 TPAFTATVD
+300 
-309 EADQDKYEVYLEQ
+309 KEQ
-322 WIGSDGK
+322 
-329 SITSEESFNSE
+329 
-340 ISEDEK
+340 
-346 ITTFEEG
+346 
-353 VTYYYSVW
+353 
-361 VKAKEGYAISEEAS
+361 
-375 VYLDGRPADNGYT
+375 
-388 LANHDEPK
+388 H
-396 RPDGSFLSGTFNSLF
+396 
-411 VMECVFDPLKVN
+411 
-423 GIEVTSANKDD
+423 
-434 ILGDA
+434 
-439 DGLGATV
+439 
-446 SYDPDTNTLTLN
+446 
-458 NATLTVSEDFAAIH
+458 
-472 ALIPDLTIVLKGENQ
+472 
-487 INGSGSTENGIYS
+487 
-500 NGDLTI
+500 
-506 TGDGILKTEGTGFG
+506 
-520 LYGNTTITITG
+520 
-531 GADVNILVTFSSA
+531 
-544 NAPQPYSAVRAL
+544 
-556 RGLTVDGADLT
+556 
-567 AWNSGENG
+567 
-575 TVYGAPGISA
+575 
-585 SLTAKNG
+585 
-592 ADVRIVS
+592 
-599 TNYDA
+599 
-604 IPHSLAASGEGTK
+604 
-617 VLAFSESSDHYGIG
+617 
-631 ADGVEGTITISD
+631 
-643 GATVTARGGK
+643 
-653 GAMKSKPD
+653 
-661 LTGYTN
+661 
-667 PYIKAGAY
+667 
-675 TDSATEVTDPANTD
+675 
-689 YHMNTFVEIKAGETP
+689 
-704 IDSFT
+704 
-709 YEINGES
+709 
-716 VTITGYTGNEASVVI
+716 
-731 PNEIEG
+731 
-737 KPVTAIGERAFSQN
+737 
-751 NTLTSVAIPDSVTG
+751 
-765 IGDYAFY
+765 
-772 ESGLE
+772 
-777 NINIPAG
+777 
-784 VTTIGMGAFEEC
+784 
-796 FNLSGVTFEKDSKLT
+796 
-811 EIESGTFFGCGKLT
+811 
-825 SIEIPAGVT
+825 
-834 SIGIMAFTL
+834 
-843 CSDLTSVTFEEGSQL
+843 
-858 SSIREGAFYW
+858 
-868 CMGLT
+868 
-873 DITIPSGVTSI
+873 
-884 GSGAFNIC
+884 
-892 EKLGSITFTGNT
+892 
-904 APELEAD
+904 
-911 NVFDECAALTAIHV
+911 
-925 PCGADG
+925 
-931 YTAANGWPEDKV
+931 
-943 QREHVWAE
+943 EHVWAE

-985 TVCKAEVETSGVQT
+985 TVCKTEVETSGVQT

>member
-38 KLERTETGLKASWDK
+38 KLELTETGLKASWDK
-53 PETTGGLDIFEYEV
+53 PETTGELDIFEYEV
-67 TLYGHFDGTAGEK
+67 TLYGHFDGTAGGK

-113 VRAREGVSG
+113 VKAREGVSG

-142 SSSASYKTYD
+142 SSSASYKTSD
-152 FSVITS
+152 FSVKTS

-173 SENKLHQEGITAT
+173 SENKLYQEGITAT

-198 SENEKQAVTELLYQ
+198 SGNEKQAVTELLYQ
-212 YFEKNKA
+212 YFEENKE
-219 TVPELANVTRD
+219 TVPELADVTRD

-241 DVSRTV
+241 EVSRTV
-247 DPNNYQIVYEVVDK
+247 DPNSYQIVYEVIDK

-388 LANHDEPK
+388 LANNDEPK

-506 TGDGILKTEGTGFG
+506 TGSGRLQIRGTGFG
-520 LYGNTTITITG
+520 LYGNSAITLTG
-531 GADVNILVTFSSA
+531 GADVDIIVDFSSA
-544 NAPQPYSAVRAL
+544 EAPQPYSAVRAL
-556 RGLTVDGADLT
+556 
-567 AWNSGENG
+567 
-575 TVYGAPGISA
+575 
-585 SLTAKNG
+585 
-592 ADVRIVS
+592 
-599 TNYDA
+599 
-604 IPHSLAASGEGTK
+604 
-617 VLAFSESSDHYGIG
+617 
-631 ADGVEGTITISD
+631 
-643 GATVTARGGK
+643 
-653 GAMKSKPD
+653 
-661 LTGYTN
+661 
-667 PYIKAGAY
+667 
-675 TDSATEVTDPANTD
+675 
-689 YHMNTFVEIKAGETP
+689 
-704 IDSFT
+704 
-709 YEINGES
+709 
-716 VTITGYTGNEASVVI
+716 
-731 PNEIEG
+731 
-737 KPVTAIGERAFSQN
+737 
-751 NTLTSVAIPDSVTG
+751 
-765 IGDYAFY
+765 
-772 ESGLE
+772 
-777 NINIPAG
+777 
-784 VTTIGMGAFEEC
+784 
-796 FNLSGVTFEKDSKLT
+796 
-811 EIESGTFFGCGKLT
+811 
-825 SIEIPAGVT
+825 
-834 SIGIMAFTL
+834 
-843 CSDLTSVTFEEGSQL
+843 
-858 SSIREGAFYW
+858 
-868 CMGLT
+868 
-873 DITIPSGVTSI
+873 
-884 GSGAFNIC
+884 
-892 EKLGSITFTGNT
+892 
-904 APELEAD
+904 
-911 NVFDECAALTAIHV
+911 
-925 PCGADG
+925 
-931 YTAANGWPEDKV
+931 
-943 QREHVWAE
+943 
-951 DWTSDGTHHWK
+951 
-962 ACTAEGCAEKDQY
+962 
-975 GVHQIANGVC
+975 
-985 TVCKAEVETSGVQT
+985 
-999 YAVKVNG
+999 
-1006 ITVTSANAS
+1006 
-1015 DILGDAD
+1015 
-1022 GDGATAYYDPAAN
+1022 
-1035 TLTLDNAQLTSSGFG
+1035 
-1050 AVWAQEENFT
+1050 
-1060 LVLKGENQ
+1060 
-1068 ITGEGDFPHSA
+1068 
-1079 VYSHGAMTVKGN
+1079 
-1091 GSLTTSG
+1091 
-1098 TYFGLF
+1098 
-1104 GNNTITIEDGA
+1104 
-1115 SVDLTVDFSSDE
+1115 
-1127 QDQPYAAV
+1127 
-1135 RAIGGLTVDGA
+1135 GGLTVDGA

-1315 EPTDPAKP
+1315 EPTDPTDPTTPTDPTEPTDPAKP

-1362 FYRRKKAAAGK
+1362 LYRRKKAAAGK

>member
-38 KLERTETGLKASWDK
+38 KLELTETGLKASWDK
-53 PETTGGLDIFEYEV
+53 PETTGELDIFEYEV
-67 TLYGHFDGTAGEK
+67 TLYGHFDGTAGGK

-113 VRAREGVSG
+113 VKAREGVSG

-142 SSSASYKTYD
+142 SSSASYKTSD
-152 FSVITS
+152 FSVKTS

-168 VGLPG
+168 LGLPG
-173 SENKLHQEGITAT
+173 SENKLYQEGITAT

-198 SENEKQAVTELLYQ
+198 SGNEKQAVTELLYQ
-212 YFEKNKA
+212 YFEENKE
-219 TVPELANVTRD
+219 TVPELADVTRD

-241 DVSRTV
+241 EVSRTV
-247 DPNNYQIVYEVVDK
+247 GSINTEGRPVVVVHEVVDK
-261 DYTLYLEFNPET
+261 YYDL
-273 EIVQP
+273 
-278 DTREI
+278 R
-283 VNAVNLVNV
+283 LVY
-292 SWNVGMGL
+292 
-300 TPAFTATVD
+300 
-309 EADQDKYEVYLEQ
+309 KEQ
-322 WIGSDGK
+322 
-329 SITSEESFNSE
+329 
-340 ISEDEK
+340 
-346 ITTFEEG
+346 
-353 VTYYYSVW
+353 
-361 VKAKEGYAISEEAS
+361 
-375 VYLDGRPADNGYT
+375 
-388 LANHDEPK
+388 H
-396 RPDGSFLSGTFNSLF
+396 
-411 VMECVFDPLKVN
+411 
-423 GIEVTSANKDD
+423 
-434 ILGDA
+434 
-439 DGLGATV
+439 
-446 SYDPDTNTLTLN
+446 
-458 NATLTVSEDFAAIH
+458 
-472 ALIPDLTIVLKGENQ
+472 
-487 INGSGSTENGIYS
+487 
-500 NGDLTI
+500 
-506 TGDGILKTEGTGFG
+506 
-520 LYGNTTITITG
+520 
-531 GADVNILVTFSSA
+531 
-544 NAPQPYSAVRAL
+544 
-556 RGLTVDGADLT
+556 
-567 AWNSGENG
+567 
-575 TVYGAPGISA
+575 
-585 SLTAKNG
+585 
-592 ADVRIVS
+592 
-599 TNYDA
+599 
-604 IPHSLAASGEGTK
+604 
-617 VLAFSESSDHYGIG
+617 
-631 ADGVEGTITISD
+631 
-643 GATVTARGGK
+643 
-653 GAMKSKPD
+653 
-661 LTGYTN
+661 
-667 PYIKAGAY
+667 
-675 TDSATEVTDPANTD
+675 
-689 YHMNTFVEIKAGETP
+689 
-704 IDSFT
+704 
-709 YEINGES
+709 
-716 VTITGYTGNEASVVI
+716 
-731 PNEIEG
+731 
-737 KPVTAIGERAFSQN
+737 
-751 NTLTSVAIPDSVTG
+751 
-765 IGDYAFY
+765 
-772 ESGLE
+772 
-777 NINIPAG
+777 
-784 VTTIGMGAFEEC
+784 
-796 FNLSGVTFEKDSKLT
+796 
-811 EIESGTFFGCGKLT
+811 
-825 SIEIPAGVT
+825 
-834 SIGIMAFTL
+834 
-843 CSDLTSVTFEEGSQL
+843 
-858 SSIREGAFYW
+858 
-868 CMGLT
+868 
-873 DITIPSGVTSI
+873 
-884 GSGAFNIC
+884 
-892 EKLGSITFTGNT
+892 
-904 APELEAD
+904 
-911 NVFDECAALTAIHV
+911 
-925 PCGADG
+925 
-931 YTAANGWPEDKV
+931 
-943 QREHVWAE
+943 EHVWAE

-1362 FYRRKKAAAGK
+1362 FYRRKKAVAGK

>member
-38 KLERTETGLKASWDK
+38 KLELTETGLKASWDK

-152 FSVITS
+152 FSVKTS

-173 SENKLHQEGITAT
+173 SENKLYQEGITAT

-247 DPNNYQIVYEVVDK
+247 GSINTEGRPVVVVHEVVDK
-261 DYTLYLEFNPET
+261 YYDL
-273 EIVQP
+273 
-278 DTREI
+278 R
-283 VNAVNLVNV
+283 LVY
-292 SWNVGMGL
+292 
-300 TPAFTATVD
+300 
-309 EADQDKYEVYLEQ
+309 KEQ
-322 WIGSDGK
+322 
-329 SITSEESFNSE
+329 
-340 ISEDEK
+340 
-346 ITTFEEG
+346 
-353 VTYYYSVW
+353 
-361 VKAKEGYAISEEAS
+361 
-375 VYLDGRPADNGYT
+375 
-388 LANHDEPK
+388 H
-396 RPDGSFLSGTFNSLF
+396 
-411 VMECVFDPLKVN
+411 
-423 GIEVTSANKDD
+423 
-434 ILGDA
+434 
-439 DGLGATV
+439 
-446 SYDPDTNTLTLN
+446 
-458 NATLTVSEDFAAIH
+458 
-472 ALIPDLTIVLKGENQ
+472 
-487 INGSGSTENGIYS
+487 
-500 NGDLTI
+500 
-506 TGDGILKTEGTGFG
+506 
-520 LYGNTTITITG
+520 
-531 GADVNILVTFSSA
+531 
-544 NAPQPYSAVRAL
+544 
-556 RGLTVDGADLT
+556 
-567 AWNSGENG
+567 
-575 TVYGAPGISA
+575 
-585 SLTAKNG
+585 
-592 ADVRIVS
+592 
-599 TNYDA
+599 
-604 IPHSLAASGEGTK
+604 
-617 VLAFSESSDHYGIG
+617 
-631 ADGVEGTITISD
+631 
-643 GATVTARGGK
+643 
-653 GAMKSKPD
+653 
-661 LTGYTN
+661 
-667 PYIKAGAY
+667 
-675 TDSATEVTDPANTD
+675 
-689 YHMNTFVEIKAGETP
+689 
-704 IDSFT
+704 
-709 YEINGES
+709 
-716 VTITGYTGNEASVVI
+716 
-731 PNEIEG
+731 
-737 KPVTAIGERAFSQN
+737 
-751 NTLTSVAIPDSVTG
+751 
-765 IGDYAFY
+765 
-772 ESGLE
+772 
-777 NINIPAG
+777 
-784 VTTIGMGAFEEC
+784 
-796 FNLSGVTFEKDSKLT
+796 
-811 EIESGTFFGCGKLT
+811 
-825 SIEIPAGVT
+825 
-834 SIGIMAFTL
+834 
-843 CSDLTSVTFEEGSQL
+843 
-858 SSIREGAFYW
+858 
-868 CMGLT
+868 
-873 DITIPSGVTSI
+873 
-884 GSGAFNIC
+884 
-892 EKLGSITFTGNT
+892 
-904 APELEAD
+904 
-911 NVFDECAALTAIHV
+911 
-925 PCGADG
+925 
-931 YTAANGWPEDKV
+931 
-943 QREHVWAE
+943 EHVWAE

-1115 SVDLTVDFSSDE
+1115 SVDLTADFSSDE